1 MNDCV
6 SSFILSTIRCTM
18 FSMFQVFAIKSIC
31 LISITKDLA
40 SVRNVI
46 VWLEDRLIR
55 ALPAESRLRDVQSL
69 EWTSY
74 LNKVCAF
81 SSFP

>member
-1 MNDCV
+1 
-6 SSFILSTIRCTM
+6 M

-74 LNKVCAF
+74 LNKVFAF